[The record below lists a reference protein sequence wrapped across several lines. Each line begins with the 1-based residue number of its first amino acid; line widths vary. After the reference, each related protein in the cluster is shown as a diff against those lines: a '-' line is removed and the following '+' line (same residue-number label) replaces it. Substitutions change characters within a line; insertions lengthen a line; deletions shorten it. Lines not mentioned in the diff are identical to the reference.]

1 MIQCLSFSDRDIM
14 LSAKQASSACRIEYN
29 PAGELFAM
37 PLRPINLFDN
47 CDEEESRA
55 RCRSFS
61 SLQFVAFYHRQPV
74 DWNPRASDISAERSY
89 FQSVSPVGNSKMKPL
104 QTCLLTQCLD

>member
-1 MIQCLSFSDRDIM
+1 LQCRCDQSIYSTTVT
-14 LSAKQASSACRIEYN
+14 KK
-29 PAGELFAM
+29 
-37 PLRPINLFDN
+37 NL
-47 CDEEESRA
+47 A
-55 RCRSFS
+55 HVVA
-61 SLQFVAFYHRQPV
+61 FVAFYHRQPV